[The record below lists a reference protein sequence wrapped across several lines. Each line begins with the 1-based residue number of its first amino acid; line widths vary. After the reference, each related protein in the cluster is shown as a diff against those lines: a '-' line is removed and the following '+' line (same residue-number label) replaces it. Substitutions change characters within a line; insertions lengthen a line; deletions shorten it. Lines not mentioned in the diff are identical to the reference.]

1 MVELSRLQCIVTPAG
16 EGASTTTLDM
26 LLFLLLPF
34 YTNCKLHHHLH
45 EKIDPP
51 KVSTSFLFILFTVIY
66 VAHATTTGLAIAG
79 SASKGCYNFI
89 FFYWWLLW

>member
-1 MVELSRLQCIVTPAG
+1 VKG

-26 LLFLLLPF
+26 LLLLPF
-34 YTNCKLHHHLH
+34 YTSDKLHHHLQ
-45 EKIDPP
+45 EKIGPP

-66 VAHATTTGLAIAG
+66 VAHASTTGLAIAG

-89 FFYWWLLW
+89 FFYWWLLWWLVKGRLIGDER